1 MWTMYM
7 IYIAYCIVLQLVY
20 MVHAANYIVQYS
32 GPLCK
37 VQHTLHIRKLK
48 KPWGGWVDWVNRF
61 GRTFPKKVR
70 FLEGCSLMCK
80 VCCTLQRGPEY

>member
-1 MWTMYM
+1 MCTMYM

-37 VQHTLHIRKLK
+37 VQHTLHIRKARK
-48 KPWGGWVDWVNRF
+48 RIVS
-61 GRTFPKKVR
+61 
-70 FLEGCSLMCK
+70 SLYCK
-80 VCCTLQRGPEY
+80 DCALVPSAPFNLRNS